1 MDVYRPQTSGGYR
14 VWRHFAKGTS
24 GCDLRSSA
32 TRPAGVW
39 QGAGQQSRAVECVM
53 IIWGF
58 RQRVL
63 QLAMVTFLCG
73 QCSNPSAHALRKAVN
88 KFTLFFIPL
97 FPISTKYFT
106 QCTFCG
112 CTNRITKEQADQVL
126 AQAAPQQQG
135 APQQYQYPQ
144 QPQGQAPQQQYPQQ
158 PQPPQASQPQQPYQ
172 P

>member
-1 MDVYRPQTSGGYR
+1 
-14 VWRHFAKGTS
+14 
-24 GCDLRSSA
+24 
-32 TRPAGVW
+32 
-39 QGAGQQSRAVECVM
+39 M

-112 CTNRITKEQADQVL
+112 CTNRITKDQADQVL
-126 AQAAPQQQG
+126 AQNAPQQQG
-135 APQQYQYPQ
+135 DPQQQY
-144 QPQGQAPQQQYPQQ
+144 PQQQYPQQ
-158 PQPPQASQPQQPYQ
+158 PQAQLEQQPHASQPQPPQQP
-172 P
+172 

>member
-1 MDVYRPQTSGGYR
+1 
-14 VWRHFAKGTS
+14 
-24 GCDLRSSA
+24 
-32 TRPAGVW
+32 
-39 QGAGQQSRAVECVM
+39 M

-58 RQRVL
+58 RQKVL

-112 CTNRITKEQADQVL
+112 CTNRITKDQADQVL
-126 AQAAPQQQG
+126 AQNAPQQQG
-135 APQQYQYPQ
+135 APQQPYPQ
-144 QPQGQAPQQQYPQQ
+144 AQQEPQVPQVQQAQ
-158 PQPPQASQPQQPYQ
+158 PQPPQQP
-172 P
+172 

>member
-1 MDVYRPQTSGGYR
+1 
-14 VWRHFAKGTS
+14 
-24 GCDLRSSA
+24 
-32 TRPAGVW
+32 
-39 QGAGQQSRAVECVM
+39 M

-126 AQAAPQQQG
+126 AQSAAQQP
-135 APQQYQYPQ
+135 APQQYPPQ
-144 QPQGQAPQQQYPQQ
+144 QQYAPPQQQYPPQ
-158 PQPPQASQPQQPYQ
+158 PQTSHPHQPPQSPQS
-172 P
+172 